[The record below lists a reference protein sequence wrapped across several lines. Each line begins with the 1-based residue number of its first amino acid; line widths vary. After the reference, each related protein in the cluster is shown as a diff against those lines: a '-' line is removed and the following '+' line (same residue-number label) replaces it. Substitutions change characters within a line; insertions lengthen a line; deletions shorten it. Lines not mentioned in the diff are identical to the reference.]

1 MDKPAPTPAKPT
13 GKRLAA
19 EAQAEAPAA
28 PAAELP
34 MPTTG
39 GSYIRQPDGSLAP
52 DPTQQA
58 AAPAQE
64 QAP

>member
-13 GKRLAA
+13 AKR
-19 EAQAEAPAA
+19 PAA
-28 PAAELP
+28 DTTAPFAELP

-52 DPTQQA
+52 DTTQQA